1 MAETA
6 RDPMDL
12 WRKQM
17 EEGAQAW
24 LRLMGGGG
32 PGGAPALDPTAFWK
46 PFMDQGMAAW
56 AKLMSQGPASPELMG
71 QWKQFVDQWIA
82 AWARVLEQ
90 AMGTDTFAQMLGK
103 QLETFLNA
111 SGPVRKAADQ
121 QVEAALAGLGLPSRA
136 QVVSLAKQVIQVEEK
151 VEGVEDRLDAVL
163 KRVEAVAAALEKK
176 EKT

>member
-1 MAETA
+1 GQHRPRVRGVARGAYLAHRRARGVGALLAQGVLMAGGPRVTGPGQGVAGGGGGGRGPPGAGGGEVGDGGPGRA
-6 RDPMDL
+6 R
-12 WRKQM
+12 
-17 EEGAQAW
+17 AA
-24 LRLMGGGG
+24 GGGG
-32 PGGAPALDPTAFWK
+32 PGGAHALDPTAFWK

-111 SGPVRKAADQ
+111 SGP
-121 QVEAALAGLGLPSRA
+121 
-136 QVVSLAKQVIQVEEK
+136 
-151 VEGVEDRLDAVL
+151 
-163 KRVEAVAAALEKK
+163 
-176 EKT
+176 